1 MSDRQADGNLV
12 TIGRFYD
19 STEAHFFRTVL
30 ESRGIQAAVMGE
42 FSSALFPP
50 VTLFGSAAGGSVRL
64 KVRAEDADAA
74 TAILEEEPEE
84 EQGQEE
90 EEQESERGTDD

>member
-1 MSDRQADGNLV
+1 MSDQPADGNLV

-19 STEAHFFRTVL
+19 PTEAHLYRTVL

-50 VTLFGSAAGGSVRL
+50 VTVFGSAAGGSVRL
-64 KVRAEDADAA
+64 KVRAEDAEAA
-74 TAILEEEPEE
+74 TAILEEE
-84 EQGQEE
+84 GGEE
-90 EEQESERGTDD
+90 EEESERGTDD